1 MKKILLLALMLS
13 AAFMAEAQSLTIAP
27 KMQKGDKKMYKTETV
42 TSMSDQDDIAVTV
55 ETAYTVADKTAD
67 GYVIDIK
74 TTSVSNNA
82 DANNTMGRILAISSE
97 MMKDVTVRIAT
108 DKNGQL
114 TKVLNYDEVK
124 NKIQA
129 GSQKLVDELFNSA
142 PEIAQLVPKEA
153 MLSQIT
159 DAMTEENIINS
170 LKNAD
175 SPLALNGKTVM
186 TGAVDEY
193 TNGSNIKM
201 KRTYFVKGNTV
212 MGTSVMNMEKDDI
225 KKLII
230 AQVEKLVP
238 DQADMIKENIDTV
251 MESGLVKLEANEK
264 STYELGA
271 DGWVKTI
278 KTEQVSNTMGQ
289 ETKATITVTQM

>member
-42 TSMSDQDDIAVTV
+42 TSMSDQDNIAVTV

-124 NKIQA
+124 NKIQT

-193 TNGSNIKM
+193 TNASNIKM

-264 STYELGA
+264 STYELGT